1 MCRRVKTEI
10 SMKELEN
17 ELLQQNC
24 DMIYRL
30 NDTNEAYDT
39 FLSIFKTLYDKKF
52 PIKQYYRSN
61 KYKDNQWMS
70 NGLKNACKKKNL
82 LYREFIKHRTKV
94 AEEKY
99 KKV

>member
-1 MCRRVKTEI
+1 MTPMCRRVKTEI

-17 ELLQQNC
+17 ELLQQNW

-39 FLSIFKTLYDKKF
+39 FLSIYKTLNDKTF
-52 PIKQYYRSN
+52 LIKQYYRSK

-70 NGLKNACKKKNL
+70 NGLKTLVKRKTYYIENL
-82 LYREFIKHRTKV
+82 
-94 AEEKY
+94 
-99 KKV
+99 

>member
-17 ELLQQNC
+17 ELLQHNW

-39 FLSIFKTLYDKKF
+39 FLSIYKTLNDKKF

-61 KYKDNQWMS
+61 KYKDNQLMS
-70 NGLKNACKKKNL
+70 NGLKTLVKRKTYKENL
-82 LYREFIKHRTKV
+82 
-94 AEEKY
+94 
-99 KKV
+99 